1 MPEHILSL
9 SYGKR
14 QPCLPG
20 SHRATGVAAMTNGD
34 KIRSMTD
41 EELQKWLCSIMTA
54 ECCDMSCPGRDM
66 CMLGHN
72 GLYDWLKQEVQK

>member
-1 MPEHILSL
+1 
-9 SYGKR
+9 
-14 QPCLPG
+14 
-20 SHRATGVAAMTNGD
+20 MTNGD

-41 EELQKWLCSIMTA
+41 EEMQKWLCSIMTA

-72 GLYDWLKQEVQK
+72 GLYDWLKQEVQA

>member
-1 MPEHILSL
+1 
-9 SYGKR
+9 
-14 QPCLPG
+14 
-20 SHRATGVAAMTNGD
+20 
-34 KIRSMTD
+34 MTD

-72 GLYDWLKQEVQK
+72 GLYDWMKQEAHDSD